1 MESLTQDTRVASIT
15 RRVDRPDEQCM
26 MKAIVLRAFGPP
38 ENLRWETVPEP
49 QPQAGEVLLRV
60 RAVSVDLFQME
71 FRSGRALQVELPRI
85 MGNGPAGE
93 IAALGPGVEGFLP
106 GQRVVVCNNIS
117 CGACRYCRGGRETLC
132 AGLNNHRGGMIGAHR
147 DGGYAEFVAVPARN
161 ALPLPDG
168 VTFEQACLIPN
179 TIAPVVK
186 ACSGRARIR
195 AGENVL
201 IVGAGGGMGLHA
213 VQMVRACGAKV
224 IAAIRSARKAQAVV
238 DCGADVVLSTAEH
251 DLAVETHRLTAG
263 WGADVVLDFVASRET
278 LTASLASLAPAGRLV
293 IMGYF
298 PRGSVLETPTWV
310 FTEEIEVT
318 GNRSA
323 GRQDVADA
331 IALIQSARI
340 KPVVDRTFALE
351 DAVAAHK
358 AFEAGDIV
366 GRAVLVV

>member
-1 MESLTQDTRVASIT
+1 MQ
-15 RRVDRPDEQCM
+15 
-26 MKAIVLRAFGPP
+26 AIVLRAFGPP
-38 ENLRWETVPEP
+38 ENLLWETVPTP
-49 QPQAGEVLLRV
+49 RPQAGEVLLRV

-85 MGNGPAGE
+85 LGNGPAGE
-93 IAALGPGVEGFLP
+93 VAELGDGVQDLTP

-117 CGACRYCRGGRETLC
+117 CGQCKYCRIGRETLC
-132 AGLNNHRGGMIGAHR
+132 AGLTNHRGGMIGAHR
-147 DGGYAEFVAVPARN
+147 DGGYAEFVALPARN
-161 ALPLPDG
+161 LLPLSDA
-168 VTFEQACLIPN
+168 VSFEQACLIPN

-186 ACSGRARIR
+186 ACSARARLR
-195 AGENVL
+195 PGETVL

-213 VQMVRACGAKV
+213 VQAAHACGARV
-224 IAAIRSARKAQAVV
+224 VAAIRSERHAQAVI
-238 DCGADVVLSTAEH
+238 DAGAAVVIRTDRQ
-251 DLAVETHRLTAG
+251 DLAQETRRLTDG
-263 WGADVVLDFVASRET
+263 WGADAALDFVANRAT
-278 LTASLASLAPAGRLV
+278 LAACLGALAPGGRLV

-331 IALIQSARI
+331 VALIAQGRI
-340 KPVVDRTFALE
+340 KPIIDKVYPLREA
-351 DAVAAHK
+351 AAAHR
-358 AFEAGDIV
+358 AFEAGRIS